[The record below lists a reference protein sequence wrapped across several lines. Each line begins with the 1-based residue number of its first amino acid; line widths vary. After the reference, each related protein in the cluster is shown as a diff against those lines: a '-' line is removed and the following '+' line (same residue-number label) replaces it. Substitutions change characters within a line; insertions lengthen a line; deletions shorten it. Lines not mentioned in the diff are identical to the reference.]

1 MRREV
6 EDFCQEVDTHSF
18 PAVTDVKKSSDKID
32 PYYIYKINS
41 KDMSNSDD
49 YVMKSSK
56 TMLELALKMDQHGSD
71 NLMKDVDAF
80 FDGCHSRCTG
90 FISLGLWFQHPSMRR
105 ISQNSI
111 NGGEN

>member
-1 MRREV
+1 MFYSDLKTKVIQHHLDNRDIDAAEEAPYKSSQQVFRKVRREV
-6 EDFCQEVDTHSF
+6 EDFCQEVDSHSF

-56 TMLELALKMDQHGSD
+56 AMLELALKNGSE
-71 NLMKDVDAF
+71 
-80 FDGCHSRCTG
+80 
-90 FISLGLWFQHPSMRR
+90 W
-105 ISQNSI
+105 
-111 NGGEN
+111 